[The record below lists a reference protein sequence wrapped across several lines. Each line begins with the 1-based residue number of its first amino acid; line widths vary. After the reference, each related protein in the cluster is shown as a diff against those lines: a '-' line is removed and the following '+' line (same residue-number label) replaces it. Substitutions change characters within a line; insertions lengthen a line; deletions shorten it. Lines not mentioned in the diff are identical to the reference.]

1 MKSFQ
6 PPSSTVDTSP
16 SMTVVDLVARA
27 DDADPVALEPLYD
40 AIDPDLLDG
49 LADADGFSTLEFRYH
64 GYTVRVTGGDDG
76 IAVSLVDADVSADGS
91 SGVST
96 DTESST

>member
-6 PPSSTVDTSP
+6 PPTSSDDVSP

-27 DDADPVALEPLYD
+27 DDADPVTLEPLYE
-40 AIDPDLLDG
+40 AIDPDFLDK
-49 LADADGFSTLEFRYH
+49 LPDSDGFSRLEFLYH
-64 GYTVRVTGGDDG
+64 GYTVRITGGDDG
-76 IAVSLVDADVSADGS
+76 IAVSLVDADISADDS
-91 SGVST
+91 SGAST